1 MSLSDSNVP
10 FTMPI
15 QPANSGGGLG
25 NLLGGESIWIIVL
38 FFIMIMFFGW
48 GGNWGNNGNGG
59 GGASPG
65 YVLTSDFA
73 NIERKLDGINNGIC
87 DSTFALNNGLKDGF
101 EGVTQAINS
110 GFSAAEIARCNAQMA
125 FMQQFNAL
133 QAQIASCC
141 CETREAIQSVNYN
154 LATQACDTRNLVQN
168 NTRDIID
175 AMNAG
180 FRGLDQR
187 LTAQEL
193 AAKDAQI
200 RAQDQRLF
208 MAELRASQESQT
220 NGLRGYI
227 DGQFAYYNP
236 RPVPSF
242 PVQPPYQ
249 YGGCGNGCGC

>member
-1 MSLSDSNVP
+1 MSLTDGGVP
-10 FTMPI
+10 MTMPV
-15 QPANSGGGLG
+15 QPANSGGGFG
-25 NLLGGESIWIIVL
+25 GWGGEGSWFIIL
-38 FFIMIMFFGW
+38 FLIFAMFGW
-48 GGNWGNNGNGG
+48 GGYGGWGNNGNGG
-59 GGASPG
+59 GGATTG

-87 DSTFALNNGLKDGF
+87 DSTFALNNSIKDGF
-101 EGVTQAINS
+101 SQV
-110 GFSAAEIARCNAQMA
+110 EIARCNAQMA

-141 CETREAIQSVNYN
+141 CETREAIQGVNYTI
-154 LATQACDTRNLVQN
+154 ATQGCDTRNLVQN
-168 NTRDIID
+168 TTRDIID
-175 AMNAG
+175 AMNCG
-180 FRGLDQR
+180 FRSIDQR

-236 RPVPSF
+236 PARPAYI
-242 PVQPPYQ
+242 VQNPNCCYQ
-249 YGGCGNGCGC
+249 QCCNG